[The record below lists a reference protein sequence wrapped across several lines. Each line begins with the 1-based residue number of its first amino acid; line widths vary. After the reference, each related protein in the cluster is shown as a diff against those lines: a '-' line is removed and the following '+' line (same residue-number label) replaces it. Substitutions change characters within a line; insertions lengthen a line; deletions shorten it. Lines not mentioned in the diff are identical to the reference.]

1 MEPIITV
8 NQYPIG
14 WEWLDRVP
22 LEDFNWLIEIFSIMT
37 DNTDTYDFVGYTDS
51 ETLPG
56 QQKVCSVD
64 KIPLANFLN
73 DDQYY
78 DYNVDELDMVLY
90 GATIILEQEKYKPLI
105 LQKLQDYQD
114 NFDEEEHD
122 EIIDYYINFLEKPE
136 TLYTFTEKIISL
148 LKSFIK

>member
-22 LEDFNWLIEIFSIMT
+22 LEDFNWLIEIFSTMT

-56 QQKVCSVD
+56 HLKRICSVD
-64 KIPLANFLN
+64 KIYLANFLN
-73 DDQYY
+73 EEAYLTKKFIY
-78 DYNVDELDMVLY
+78 RMNLI
-90 GATIILEQEKYKPLI
+90 IILLVYAFIQVYLI
-105 LQKLQDYQD
+105 
-114 NFDEEEHD
+114 E
-122 EIIDYYINFLEKPE
+122 
-136 TLYTFTEKIISL
+136 
-148 LKSFIK
+148 